1 MLQKNLIMVSVY
13 LTQFK
18 EQLAFQKKKV
28 SANLQN
34 SRKKILY
41 LALSSSLLFIIYISY
56 FLNPISECF
65 KLDGESNS
73 LGLSFSYNL
82 EMVQNFFTAR
92 SGSQLDCYIKFL
104 TIWDV
109 VFAMI
114 YTLMYGSW
122 IMYLFNNKKIYLTVP
137 ILGMV
142 SDWSENYSEVLM
154 LENYLNSG
162 SISQTLVSIG
172 SGINSFKWVM
182 SSLTYLI
189 ILVGIVIAIKS
200 FLRRSTAN

>member
-1 MLQKNLIMVSVY
+1 MVSVY

-41 LALSSSLLFIIYISY
+41 LALSSSLLFIIYITY
-56 FLNPISECF
+56 FLNPASECF
-65 KLDGESNS
+65 KLDGVSNS

-82 EMVQNFFTAR
+82 EMVQNFFAAR

-109 VFAMI
+109 IFAMI

-122 IMYLFNNKKIYLTVP
+122 IMYLFNNKKIYLAVP

-142 SDWSENYSEVLM
+142 SDWSENYTEVLM

-200 FLRRSTAN
+200 FLRRSKAN

>member
-1 MLQKNLIMVSVY
+1 MVSVY

-41 LALSSSLLFIIYISY
+41 LALSSSLLFIIYITY
-56 FLNPISECF
+56 FLNPASECF
-65 KLDGESNS
+65 KLDGGSNS

-142 SDWSENYSEVLM
+142 SDWSENYTEVLM

>member
-1 MLQKNLIMVSVY
+1 M
-13 LTQFK
+13 
-18 EQLAFQKKKV
+18 
-28 SANLQN
+28 SASLQN

-41 LALSSSLLFIIYISY
+41 LALSSSLLFIIYITY
-56 FLNPISECF
+56 FLNPASECF
-65 KLDGESNS
+65 KLDGVSNS

-82 EMVQNFFTAR
+82 EMVQNFFAAR

-109 VFAMI
+109 IFAMI

-142 SDWSENYSEVLM
+142 SDWSENYTEVLM

-200 FLRRSTAN
+200 FLRRSKAN

>member
-1 MLQKNLIMVSVY
+1 M
-13 LTQFK
+13 
-18 EQLAFQKKKV
+18 

-189 ILVGIVIAIKS
+189 IVVGIVIAIKS
-200 FLRRSTAN
+200 FLRRSKAN

>member
-1 MLQKNLIMVSVY
+1 MVSVY

-92 SGSQLDCYIKFL
+92 SESQLDCYIKFL

>member
-1 MLQKNLIMVSVY
+1 MVSVY

-28 SANLQN
+28 STNLQH

-56 FLNPISECF
+56 FLNPASECF

-162 SISQTLVSIG
+162 SISQTLISVG
-172 SGINSFKWVM
+172 SGINSFKWFM

-189 ILVGIVIAIKS
+189 ILVGIVIAIMS
-200 FLRRSTAN
+200 FLRRSKAN

>member
-1 MLQKNLIMVSVY
+1 MVSVY

-28 SANLQN
+28 STNLQH

-41 LALSSSLLFIIYISY
+41 LALSSSLLFIIYITY
-56 FLNPISECF
+56 FLNPASECF
-65 KLDGESNS
+65 KLDGGSNS

-109 VFAMI
+109 IFAMI
-114 YTLMYGSW
+114 YTLMYGTW

-200 FLRRSTAN
+200 FLRRSKAN